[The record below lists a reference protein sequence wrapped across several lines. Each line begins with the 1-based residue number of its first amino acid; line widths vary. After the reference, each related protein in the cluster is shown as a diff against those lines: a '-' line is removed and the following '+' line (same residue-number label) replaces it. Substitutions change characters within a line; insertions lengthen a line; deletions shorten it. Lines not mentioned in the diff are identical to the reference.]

1 MRDALAAALSQLPEP
16 MRLTLTCDQGSELA
30 YHHQIAPLLRDG
42 CLLRSPGKPVAAR
55 QQREQPAAPYVPKP
69 TDLSIH
75 TLSDLR
81 AVEPPQ
87 PPTPQVPRLAHSRR
101 RLHGS
106 NAIMITQSAM
116 IV

>member
-1 MRDALAAALSQLPEP
+1 MRDVLAAALSQLPEP

-42 CLLRSPGKPVAAR
+42 VFFAHPGSPWQRGSNENSLLR
-55 QQREQPAAPYVPKP
+55 PYVPKR

-81 AVEPPQ
+81 AVRPPQ

-101 RLHGS
+101 RLRGS
-106 NAIMITQSAM
+106 NAIMITQ
-116 IV
+116 